1 MAEPMNS
8 QPIVNS
14 LPESQRRLVE
24 RLVADTK
31 PTKPVPS
38 VLQQLM
44 IWLGFS
50 LVVVVVSL
58 YLIGPQFEI
67 WEKLTD
73 LSSGGFLLLAFTL
86 SALTAW
92 MGIASSMPDHRP
104 HPAPRIIVA
113 LCVLFP
119 LQHALF
125 VLRPGQPL
133 PGLGPQYGGW
143 MVLRA
148 DRVLVAFPSWVM
160 LGWMASRNASFH
172 PGWTGAWL
180 GVSAFLLGTGTIQ
193 TPLRPLGNLPHAGGP
208 PASHAGADLP
218 AYLDWELLVRQVEE
232 VTHYFP

>member
-1 MAEPMNS
+1 MNPQS
-8 QPIVNS
+8 IAHS

-38 VLQQLM
+38 VLQQWM

-113 LCVLFP
+113 LCVLF
-119 LQHALF
+119 LF
-125 VLRPGQPL
+125 SMPFLFFDRDTLSQVWANNMED
-133 PGLGPQYGGW
+133 GW
-143 MVLRA
+143 FCVRTV
-148 DRVLVAFPSWVM
+148 VLVAFPSWVM

-193 TPLRPLGNLPHAGGP
+193 LHCAHWETCHMLVDHLLPMLVLIF
-208 PASHAGADLP
+208 LP
-218 AYLDWELLVRQVEE
+218 IWIGSYWFARWKK
-232 VTHYFP
+232 